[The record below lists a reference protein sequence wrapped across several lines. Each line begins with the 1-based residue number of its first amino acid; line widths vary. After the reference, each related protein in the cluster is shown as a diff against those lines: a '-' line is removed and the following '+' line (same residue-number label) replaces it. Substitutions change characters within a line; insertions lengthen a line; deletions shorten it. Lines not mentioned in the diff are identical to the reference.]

1 MTHYSVQPIDE
12 TFVKGYWLS
21 FAKNMG
27 WNIGKNIRNILS
39 SKYSQKLIDHAKK
52 SSTHSLKTASK
63 RAIEKKKKKKI
74 EPTSDLMRNKIT
86 DRITKVSKTSPQ
98 NNSEENIE
106 HDREIHR
113 ERYIFPEQRQK
124 IIDDLRLMW

>member
-1 MTHYSVQPIDE
+1 
-12 TFVKGYWLS
+12 
-21 FAKNMG
+21 
-27 WNIGKNIRNILS
+27 
-39 SKYSQKLIDHAKK
+39 
-52 SSTHSLKTASK
+52 
-63 RAIEKKKKKKI
+63 
-74 EPTSDLMRNKIT
+74 MRNKIT

-124 IIDDLRLMW
+124 IIDDLRLM

>member
-1 MTHYSVQPIDE
+1 M
-12 TFVKGYWLS
+12 L
-21 FAKNMG
+21 KNHLH
-27 WNIGKNIRNILS
+27 IHLRLL
-39 SKYSQKLIDHAKK
+39 QKEQL
-52 SSTHSLKTASK
+52 
-63 RAIEKKKKKKI
+63 KKKKKI

-124 IIDDLRLMW
+124 IIDDLRLM

>member
-52 SSTHSLKTASK
+52 SSIHSLKTASK
-63 RAIEKKKKKKI
+63 RAIEKKKKT

-98 NNSEENIE
+98 NNLEENIE

-113 ERYIFPEQRQK
+113 EKYIFPEQRQK
-124 IIDDLRLMW
+124 IIADLRLM

>member
-1 MTHYSVQPIDE
+1 MTHYSIQPTDE
-12 TFVKGYWLS
+12 TFVKSYWLS

-63 RAIEKKKKKKI
+63 RAIEKKKT

-86 DRITKVSKTSPQ
+86 DRITKVSKTSPK

-113 ERYIFPEQRQK
+113 ERYILPEQRQK
-124 IIDDLRLMW
+124 IIDDLRLM

>member
-1 MTHYSVQPIDE
+1 M
-12 TFVKGYWLS
+12 L
-21 FAKNMG
+21 KNHLH
-27 WNIGKNIRNILS
+27 IHLRLLQKEQLKN
-39 SKYSQKLIDHAKK
+39 KKQKTEL
-52 SSTHSLKTASK
+52 
-63 RAIEKKKKKKI
+63 
-74 EPTSDLMRNKIT
+74 TSDLMRNKIT

-124 IIDDLRLMW
+124 IIDDLRLM

>member
-1 MTHYSVQPIDE
+1 M
-12 TFVKGYWLS
+12 L
-21 FAKNMG
+21 KNHLH
-27 WNIGKNIRNILS
+27 IHLRLLQKEQLKKN
-39 SKYSQKLIDHAKK
+39 KKQKQ
-52 SSTHSLKTASK
+52 KT
-63 RAIEKKKKKKI
+63 

-124 IIDDLRLMW
+124 IIDDLRLM

>member
-52 SSTHSLKTASK
+52 SSTHSLKTASNL
-63 RAIEKKKKKKI
+63 KKKKKKKKKNR
-74 EPTSDLMRNKIT
+74 TN
-86 DRITKVSKTSPQ
+86 
-98 NNSEENIE
+98 
-106 HDREIHR
+106 
-113 ERYIFPEQRQK
+113 
-124 IIDDLRLMW
+124 